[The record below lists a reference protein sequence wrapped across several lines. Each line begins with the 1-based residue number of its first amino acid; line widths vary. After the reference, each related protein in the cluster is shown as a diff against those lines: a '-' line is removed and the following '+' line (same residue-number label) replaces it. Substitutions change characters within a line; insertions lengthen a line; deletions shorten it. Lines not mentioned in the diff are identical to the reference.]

1 MKASH
6 FGWPPRLTPLPSNSE
21 SSAKMIRQLR
31 KHARTLPFALF
42 GLIGIAPILIAVT
55 AGWIARAYGYELHE
69 GAPPDDSER
78 ARTLYRL
85 GVAGWYFLYTMP
97 LALGLSA
104 VYAICLQIHKR
115 LRVRR
120 IPPG

>member
-1 MKASH
+1 MTAFPFGGPAIDAASI
-6 FGWPPRLTPLPSNSE
+6 RRKVSI
-21 SSAKMIRQLR
+21 KMIRHLR

-42 GLIGIAPILIAVT
+42 GLIGIAPILIAMT
-55 AGWIARAYGYELHE
+55 AGWIARVYGFELHE

-85 GVAGWYFLYTMP
+85 GVAGWYFLYTLP
-97 LALGLSA
+97 LALALSV
-104 VYAICLQIHKR
+104 VYAICLQIHER

-120 IPPG
+120 IPPS